1 MKNISRYVPDY
12 ADSFIIFWHIGRDES
27 SKPEKPWK
35 QRGEMIVTRGS
46 IRYDLDGR
54 CGEQNFIKNFDR
66 MPSIPRSE
74 PYRAPKSY
82 PFM

>member
-12 ADSFIIFWHIGRDES
+12 AYSFIIVWHIGRDES

-66 MPSIPRSE
+66 LFPVPEYIPAR
-74 PYRAPKSY
+74 PA
-82 PFM
+82 